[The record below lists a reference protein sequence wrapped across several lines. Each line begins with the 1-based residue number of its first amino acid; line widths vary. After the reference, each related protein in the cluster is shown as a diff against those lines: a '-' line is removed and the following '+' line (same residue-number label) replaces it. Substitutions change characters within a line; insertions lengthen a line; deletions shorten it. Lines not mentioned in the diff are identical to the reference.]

1 MTALPITLDVPIPP
15 TWAVMRVRS
24 QCMVT
29 NRALLHEAGIY
40 SFFPGRNVRR
50 QRFGRSWTVEKAEVP
65 GYLFVQLRRVP
76 NADAMRERLKGFY
89 GFVTN
94 NGQIVTIHETI
105 IKRLHGLSVE
115 AQELEAARKDMFRVR
130 EGDVARFITGA
141 LSGHLV
147 EVEKIGDVVTVL
159 LDGRR
164 VKTTA
169 ASLERVIVET

>member
-29 NRALLHEAGIY
+29 NRALLQEAGIY

-94 NGQIVTIHETI
+94 KGQIVTIHETI

-115 AQELEAARKDMFRVR
+115 AQERHE
-130 EGDVARFITGA
+130 
-141 LSGHLV
+141 
-147 EVEKIGDVVTVL
+147 
-159 LDGRR
+159 RR
-164 VKTTA
+164 
-169 ASLERVIVET
+169 ERVHRDD